1 MYVYVHICRIVQD
14 PGAMLT
20 HSSHTENILAL
31 IVKVRKSQLAG
42 PQPGV
47 CSLPQLLTEERMLC
61 SWSPN

>member
-1 MYVYVHICRIVQD
+1 MYVYAHICRIAQD

-20 HSSHTENILAL
+20 CSSHTENILDL

-42 PQPGV
+42 PQSGV
-47 CSLPQLLTEERMLC
+47 CPLPQLLTEEMMKC